1 MFDQNYIMREKIF
14 CPFLPFLDLFYTKN
28 DKKIKIYVVKNTFKI
43 LKKFLSNMSFFSNQK
58 KSNNYLFR

>member
-28 DKKIKIYVVKNTFKI
+28 DKKIKIYVLKNTFK
-43 LKKFLSNMSFFSNQK
+43 KNFVKK
-58 KSNNYLFR
+58 KSFKNY

>member
-28 DKKIKIYVVKNTFKI
+28 DKKIKIYVVKTPIQNFEKNFV
-43 LKKFLSNMSFFSNQK
+43 KK
-58 KSNNYLFR
+58 KSEKNY

>member
-28 DKKIKIYVVKNTFKI
+28 DKKIKIYVVKKYFQN
-43 LKKFLSNMSFFSNQK
+43 FLSNMSFFSNQK
-58 KSNNYLFR
+58 KSKIF